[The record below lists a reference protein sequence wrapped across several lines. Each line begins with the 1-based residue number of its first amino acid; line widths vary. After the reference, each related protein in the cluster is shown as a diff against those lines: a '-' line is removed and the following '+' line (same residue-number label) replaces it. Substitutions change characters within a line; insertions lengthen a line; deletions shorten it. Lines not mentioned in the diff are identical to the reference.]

1 MLLLVGCV
9 STGDNSETT
18 APDSSG
24 AALDTNPV
32 QTEPAAAERTDALVA
47 QYNALGESPDDNYR
61 TFYEIF
67 VYSFCDSDGDGI
79 GDLQGVISKL
89 DYLQELGITGI
100 WFMPIHPSTS
110 YHKYNVSDY
119 YAIDPQYG
127 TMEDFEA
134 LIAECE
140 KRDIHVII
148 DLVVNHTGSEHL
160 WFKEAVSYLQSLP
173 AGAEPSSEE
182 CKYLDYYFFSKEEG
196 KGSRPVEG
204 TDWFYEGMF
213 DYTMPD
219 INLGS
224 QATREEI
231 KNIMQFWLDKGVAG
245 FRLDA
250 AKEFYS
256 GSVSKN
262 VEVLSWIQETATSIK
277 PDCYL
282 VAEVWENFNQIT
294 AYYESGITSIFNFA
308 FGNADGKITKVLQGA
323 GNESV
328 VTTYATALEKADTAY
343 RGMNPDYIDAPFLSN
358 HDVGRIAGFAGRDE
372 NKMKMAAAMNL
383 FMGGSAF
390 IYYGEEIGMRN
401 LEYAPAK
408 EGSVSSRNRSVCRT
422 PMQWDK
428 SKNAGFSTAD
438 PAKLYLPVDNAPSYP
453 NVAEQL
459 TDPNSVLNY
468 VSDLIALRQ
477 ATPALG
483 VDGDWKYVGDLD
495 NPYPMIYARTLG
507 DEKYVVVFNPADRTV
522 TGSIPAMGK
531 KAEWVFGNNRSL
543 AKCKSS
549 KELHSFTMKPISV
562 AIYKIK

>member
-1 MLLLVGCV
+1 MPMKRGARIVCLLLSVLLLVGCTPMGANNG
-9 STGDNSETT
+9 SAA
-18 APDSSG
+18 APGSSG
-24 AALDTNPV
+24 AVLATKTEKALE
-32 QTEPAAAERTDALVA
+32 QIR
-47 QYNALGESPDDNYR
+47 ALGESPDDNYR

-127 TMEDFEA
+127 TMEDFEQ

-148 DLVVNHTGSEHL
+148 DLVVNHTGSEHV

-173 AGAEPSSEE
+173 EGAEPSAEE
-182 CKYLDYYFFSKEEG
+182 CKYLDYYFFSKEG
-196 KGSRPVEG
+196 GSGSRPVEG
-204 TDWFYEGMF
+204 TDWYYEGMF
-213 DYTMPD
+213 DFTMPD
-219 INLGS
+219 VNLGS
-224 QATREEI
+224 QAVREEI
-231 KNIMQFWLDKGVAG
+231 KNIMQFWIDKGVAG

-282 VAEVWENFNQIT
+282 VAEVWESFNQIT

-308 FGNADGKITKVLQGA
+308 FGNSDGKITKVLQGA

-328 VTTYATALEKADTAY
+328 VTTYATALQKADTAY
-343 RGMNPDYIDAPFLSN
+343 RSMNPDYIDAPFLSN
-358 HDVGRIAGFAGRDE
+358 HDVGRIYGFAGRDE

-390 IYYGEEIGMRN
+390 IYYGEEIGMPGSGNDPSKRAPMYWNAARDNGTTNPPPECELPETYELGSLEEQRGDDDSLYNYYRQVIAIRN
-401 LEYAPAK
+401 ALPQIARGIPTAETALNTGCVSAYRKTWNEESCIILMNINSEKAEVDLSAYADWTVAASLSA
-408 EGSVSSRNRSVCRT
+408 EGS
-422 PMQWDK
+422 
-428 SKNAGFSTAD
+428 
-438 PAKLYLPVDNAPSYP
+438 
-453 NVAEQL
+453 
-459 TDPNSVLNY
+459 
-468 VSDLIALRQ
+468 
-477 ATPALG
+477 
-483 VDGDWKYVGDLD
+483 
-495 NPYPMIYARTLG
+495 
-507 DEKYVVVFNPADRTV
+507 
-522 TGSIPAMGK
+522 
-531 KAEWVFGNNRSL
+531 
-543 AKCKSS
+543 
-549 KELHSFTMKPISV
+549 
-562 AIYKIK
+562 KIKHKGDTLHLPAWGVAVLIPEA

>member
-1 MLLLVGCV
+1 MKRTTRYVCLLLALLLLVGCAPV
-9 STGDNSETT
+9 GANKDSTAS
-18 APDSSG
+18 PDASG
-24 AALDTNPV
+24 EVLATKTEQAL
-32 QTEPAAAERTDALVA
+32 AEIKT
-47 QYNALGESPDDNYR
+47 LGESPDDNYR

-127 TMEDFEA
+127 TMADFEQ

-140 KRDIHVII
+140 KRNINVII
-148 DLVVNHTGSEHL
+148 DLVVNHTGSEHV
-160 WFKEAVSYLQSLP
+160 WFKEAVSYLQNLP
-173 AGAEPSSEE
+173 AGAEPNAEE
-182 CKYLDYYFFSKEEG
+182 CKYLDYYFFSKEPG
-196 KGSRPVEG
+196 NGSRPVEG
-204 TDWFYEGMF
+204 TDWYYEGMF
-213 DYTMPD
+213 DFTMPD

-224 QATREEI
+224 EATREEI
-231 KNIMQFWLDKGVAG
+231 KNIMQFWIDKGVSG

-256 GSVSKN
+256 GATSKN
-262 VEVLSWIQETATSIK
+262 VEVLNWIQETATSIK

-282 VAEVWENFNQIT
+282 VAEVWESFNQIT

-328 VTTYATALEKADTAY
+328 VSTYATALEKADTAY
-343 RGMNPDYIDAPFLSN
+343 RGQNADYIDAPFLSN

-390 IYYGEEIGMRN
+390 IYYGEEIGMPGSGNDPSKRAPFYWNAARDNGTTNPPPECELPAEYELGSLEEQMGDDSSLYNYYRQVIAIRN
-401 LEYAPAK
+401 SLPQIARGIPTAETALNNGCVSAYRKTWNDESCIILMNIDSEDAEVDLSAYADWTLAANLSANGDKIKLKGETLKLPAWGVAILIPAK
-408 EGSVSSRNRSVCRT
+408 
-422 PMQWDK
+422 
-428 SKNAGFSTAD
+428 
-438 PAKLYLPVDNAPSYP
+438 
-453 NVAEQL
+453 
-459 TDPNSVLNY
+459 
-468 VSDLIALRQ
+468 
-477 ATPALG
+477 
-483 VDGDWKYVGDLD
+483 
-495 NPYPMIYARTLG
+495 
-507 DEKYVVVFNPADRTV
+507 
-522 TGSIPAMGK
+522 
-531 KAEWVFGNNRSL
+531 
-543 AKCKSS
+543 
-549 KELHSFTMKPISV
+549 
-562 AIYKIK
+562 

>member
-1 MLLLVGCV
+1 MKRGARIVCLLLSVLILVGC
-9 STGDNSETT
+9 
-18 APDSSG
+18 APVGANNDSSAAPGSSG
-24 AALDTNPV
+24 AVLATKTEKALE
-32 QTEPAAAERTDALVA
+32 QI
-47 QYNALGESPDDNYR
+47 QALGESPDDNYR

-89 DYLQELGITGI
+89 DYLEELGISGI

-127 TMEDFEA
+127 TMEDFEQ
-134 LIAECE
+134 LLAECE

-148 DLVVNHTGSEHL
+148 DLVVNHTGSEHA
-160 WFKEAVSYLQSLP
+160 WFKEAVSYLQNLP
-173 AGAEPSSEE
+173 AGAEADPAE

-204 TDWFYEGMF
+204 TDWYYEGMF
-213 DYTMPD
+213 DFTMPD

-224 QATREEI
+224 EATREEI

-256 GSVSKN
+256 GSVSQN

-328 VTTYATALEKADTAY
+328 VTTYATALEKADKAY
-343 RGMNPDYIDAPFLSN
+343 RDMNPDYIDAPFLSN

-390 IYYGEEIGMRN
+390 IYYGEEIGMPGSGNDPSKRAPFYWN
-401 LEYAPAK
+401 AARDNGTTNPPPECELPAEYAL
-408 EGSVSSRNRSVCRT
+408 GSLEEQRGDADSLYNYYRQVIAIRKALPQIARGIPTAETALNTGCVSAYRKTWGDDSCIILMNISAEDAQV
-422 PMQWDK
+422 DL
-428 SKNAGFSTAD
+428 SGYAD
-438 PAKLYLPVDNAPSYP
+438 WTMAASLSAN
-453 NVAEQL
+453 
-459 TDPNSVLNY
+459 
-468 VSDLIALRQ
+468 
-477 ATPALG
+477 
-483 VDGDWKYVGDLD
+483 GD
-495 NPYPMIYARTLG
+495 
-507 DEKYVVVFNPADRTV
+507 
-522 TGSIPAMGK
+522 
-531 KAEWVFGNNRSL
+531 
-543 AKCKSS
+543 
-549 KELHSFTMKPISV
+549 
-562 AIYKIK
+562 KIKWKGESLKLPAWGVAVLTPNA

>member
-1 MLLLVGCV
+1 MKRMTRILCLLLSVLMLVGC
-9 STGDNSETT
+9 
-18 APDSSG
+18 APSGANNDSSAAPGSSG
-24 AALDTNPV
+24 AVLATK
-32 QTEPAAAERTDALVA
+32 TEQAISEIKS
-47 QYNALGESPDDNYR
+47 LGESPDDNYR

-89 DYLQELGITGI
+89 DYLQELGINGI

-127 TMEDFEA
+127 TMEDFEQ
-134 LIAECE
+134 LLAEC
-140 KRDIHVII
+140 KARDIHVII
-148 DLVVNHTGSEHL
+148 DLVVNHTGSEHA
-160 WFKEAVSYLQSLP
+160 WFKEAVAYLQNLP
-173 AGAEPSSEE
+173 EGAEPDPQE

-196 KGSRPVEG
+196 KGSRPVNG
-204 TDWFYEGMF
+204 TDWYYEGMF
-213 DYTMPD
+213 DFTMPD

-224 QATREEI
+224 EATRAEI
-231 KNIMQFWLDKGVAG
+231 KNIMQFWIDKGVDG

-250 AKEFYS
+250 AKEFYT

-282 VAEVWENFNQIT
+282 VAEVWESFNQIA

-343 RGMNPDYIDAPFLSN
+343 RASNPNYIDAPFLSN

-383 FMGGSAF
+383 FMGGSVF
-390 IYYGEEIGMRN
+390 IYYGEEIGMPGTGNDPSKRAPFYWN
-401 LEYAPAK
+401 SARDNGTTNPPPECELPAEYELGSLE
-408 EGSVSSRNRSVCRT
+408 EQRGDDSS
-422 PMQWDK
+422 
-428 SKNAGFSTAD
+428 
-438 PAKLYLPVDNAPSYP
+438 LY
-453 NVAEQL
+453 
-459 TDPNSVLNY
+459 NY
-468 VSDLIALRQ
+468 YRQ
-477 ATPALG
+477 AIAIRNALPQIARGVPTAEAALNTGCISAYRKTWGEEECIILMNINGEDAKVDLSAYGDWTLAASLSADGSKIKLKGDTLKLPAWGVAVLTPA
-483 VDGDWKYVGDLD
+483 
-495 NPYPMIYARTLG
+495 A
-507 DEKYVVVFNPADRTV
+507 
-522 TGSIPAMGK
+522 
-531 KAEWVFGNNRSL
+531 
-543 AKCKSS
+543 
-549 KELHSFTMKPISV
+549 
-562 AIYKIK
+562 

>member
-1 MLLLVGCV
+1 MKRGARIVCLLLALLLLVGCTPSGANTE
-9 STGDNSETT
+9 STAAPEDSGAVLATEETT
-18 APDSSG
+18 PTEAQD
-24 AALDTNPV
+24 AAKLE
-32 QTEPAAAERTDALVA
+32 QTLAEIK
-47 QYNALGESPDDNYR
+47 ALGESPDDNYR

-89 DYLQELGITGI
+89 DYLEELGINGI

-127 TMEDFEA
+127 TMEDFEQ
-134 LIAECE
+134 LLAECE

-148 DLVVNHTGSEHL
+148 DLVVNHTGSEHV
-160 WFKEAVSYLQSLP
+160 WFKEAVSYLQNLP

-182 CKYLDYYFFSKEEG
+182 CKYLDYYFFSKESG
-196 KGSRPVEG
+196 QGSRPVEG
-204 TDWFYEGMF
+204 TDWYYEGMF
-213 DYTMPD
+213 DFTMPD

-224 QATREEI
+224 EATREEI
-231 KNIMQFWLDKGVAG
+231 KNIMQFWIDKGVAG

-256 GSVSKN
+256 GSVSQN
-262 VEVLSWIQETATSIK
+262 VEVLNWIQETATSIK

-328 VTTYATALEKADTAY
+328 VTTYATALEKADKAY

-390 IYYGEEIGMRN
+390 IYYGEEIGMPGSGNDPSKRAPFYWN
-401 LEYAPAK
+401 EARDNGTTNPPPECQLPESYELGSLEQQ
-408 EGSVSSRNRSVCRT
+408 R
-422 PMQWDK
+422 
-428 SKNAGFSTAD
+428 
-438 PAKLYLPVDNAPSYP
+438 L
-453 NVAEQL
+453 
-459 TDPNSVLNY
+459 DPNSLYHYYRQTIAIRNALPQIARGIPTAETALNTGCVSAYRKTWESESCIILMNINAEKAEVDLSGYSGWTLAARLSAEGSNIELKGDTLHLPAWGVAVL
-468 VSDLIALRQ
+468 
-477 ATPALG
+477 TPA
-483 VDGDWKYVGDLD
+483 
-495 NPYPMIYARTLG
+495 A
-507 DEKYVVVFNPADRTV
+507 
-522 TGSIPAMGK
+522 
-531 KAEWVFGNNRSL
+531 
-543 AKCKSS
+543 
-549 KELHSFTMKPISV
+549 
-562 AIYKIK
+562 